1 MGKQLNEDALDIR
14 TLKSRGVKQ
23 AEIARLLGVTRQKVS
38 YWVNKD
44 VTNYKKR
51 KKKFS
56 QFYVDKIVKL
66 ARNKTTS
73 TMSCRKIARI
83 INTSFSKRNIM
94 QNGKP
99 LNISFKTVSN
109 YLKEVYGKPKKI
121 RKVFYLNESQK
132 KKRLEFCRKILEKG
146 IDPKSIMFT
155 DECKFDLGAYTRD
168 WIRLDSE
175 SQKKLKDGDLDVYD
189 LINRP
194 TRKFEPS
201 IMVAGGISYY
211 GLSKIILVEGT
222 MNNFAYGQPLI
233 FYNEDIEDINR
244 KNRIHLIIEQD
255 GASCHRS
262 KANTNLLDEQF
273 GKDGWLQNPPNSPDL
288 AFPIEDL
295 WAIIKPRVKRRDP
308 QTLEELK
315 SFIVEEW
322 NSVLEGLIRN
332 LCNGFIDRVKK
343 VIQLNGARLEP
354 EHLKKNK
361 KKEEIYKWENPEV
374 LPRFRFVYNDNEV
387 FKAKK
392 KEIKILKNAKKRLKM
407 AYSKEIKR
415 KRDMRKKFRRSD
427 LKYLSLGRALSII
440 DGPTRTKDERDKK
453 IKEIEEKIALVT
465 KMSLR
470 DYLKYLN
477 GKIIKNK
484 DEDNEEN
491 SVSTIDEFEE
501 RLDKIGTFIKNKNI
515 KYNLKIKF

>member
-1 MGKQLNEDALDIR
+1 MGKKINEDALAIR
-14 TLKSRGVKQ
+14 RLKSRGVKQ

-211 GLSKIILVEGT
+211 GLSKIIFVEGT
-222 MNNFAYGQPLI
+222 MNNFAYGQTLI

-322 NSVLEGLIRN
+322 NSVPEGLIRN

-354 EHLKKNK
+354 EHLKKIKRK
-361 KKEEIYKWENPEV
+361 KKYING
-374 LPRFRFVYNDNEV
+374 
-387 FKAKK
+387 
-392 KEIKILKNAKKRLKM
+392 KILKYYLDLDLFIMIMKSLKQKKRK
-407 AYSKEIKR
+407 
-415 KRDMRKKFRRSD
+415 
-427 LKYLSLGRALSII
+427 
-440 DGPTRTKDERDKK
+440 
-453 IKEIEEKIALVT
+453 
-465 KMSLR
+465 
-470 DYLKYLN
+470 
-477 GKIIKNK
+477 
-484 DEDNEEN
+484 
-491 SVSTIDEFEE
+491 
-501 RLDKIGTFIKNKNI
+501 
-515 KYNLKIKF
+515 